1 MLDTPNARSDPSASK
16 KGTKIMN
23 KNIRLLLS
31 AGSVAI
37 LAISA
42 LQGCGSDDP
51 APGGGAGAPGAGA
64 PGAGAGGAHTAGA
77 GGASAGAPAGGA
89 PAGGASGAA
98 TAGAGGTAAG
108 AGGASGGAGG
118 ASGGAGGAAAGAGG
132 SGGAAAD
139 CTTFCTDE
147 MTTCT
152 FTDAASKAYD
162 SAAACMSA
170 CTGFAV
176 GVVGVYPEGPTG
188 GNTFACRRWHLSKAA
203 TVTAD
208 ERNNHCGHTKAIS
221 TQCKDN

>member
-89 PAGGASGAA
+89 PAGGAS
-98 TAGAGGTAAG
+98 
-108 AGGASGGAGG
+108 
-118 ASGGAGGAAAGAGG
+118 GAAAGAGG